1 MFNLATFSLS
11 SLAFAAHL
19 LIFPLPIIM
28 PEGPEDKGSE
38 HAIVNGK
45 GSGIPIREFE
55 NLRCECFR
63 VPPCS

>member
-1 MFNLATFSLS
+1 
-11 SLAFAAHL
+11 
-19 LIFPLPIIM
+19 M

-45 GSGIPIREFE
+45 GSGIPIRDFE

-63 VPPCS
+63 VPPRF